1 MACVK
6 RASRTIRVRSHPDC
20 SPDPLTPTLSH
31 KGRGSKT
38 RQILAPLTVAL
49 FAATAHAATPA
60 PVSLWR
66 LDCGR
71 IVAFDLDEFSDTRA
85 YVGQHRDLTA
95 SCYLIRHGDSYMLW
109 DTGLPKAMLNH
120 VPDPKQGLDA
130 VLTVT
135 IVDQLA
141 QIGVKPEQ
149 VSLIGISHY
158 HFDHTGQAADF
169 PQAKLLEGKGDLDA
183 LRADP
188 AGAKPLDHWLN
199 GGGAVEPVSGDK
211 DVFGDGSV
219 VMLDLPGHTEGH
231 LKLRHKGYVL
241 LSGDVAHFTANY
253 DSNGIPSFNT
263 NRADS
268 LASLD
273 RFKKLAANLKATLI
287 IQHEP
292 ADIAKL
298 PAFPKAAD

>member
-1 MACVK
+1 MIVK
-6 RASRTIRVRSHPDC
+6 GA
-20 SPDPLTPTLSH
+20 
-31 KGRGSKT
+31 
-38 RQILAPLTVAL
+38 
-49 FAATAHAATPA
+49 FAALAGLMLAGAAQAASA
-60 PVSLWR
+60 PVSLTR
-66 LDCGR
+66 LDCGK

-85 YVGQHRDLTA
+85 YVGQHKDLAA
-95 SCYLIRHGDSYMLW
+95 SCYLIRHGDTWMLW

-141 QIGVKPEQ
+141 KLGLKPEQ
-149 VSLIGISHY
+149 IGIIGISHE

-169 PQAKLLEGKGDLDA
+169 PNAKLLIGKGDVDDM
-183 LRADP
+183 RGP
-188 AGAKPLDHWLN
+188 AKDHAAALDHWLN
-199 GGGAVEPVSGDK
+199 GGGTLEPVVGDK
-211 DVFGDGSV
+211 DVFGDGTV
-219 VMLDLPGHTEGH
+219 TMIDLPGHTPGH
-231 LKLRHKGYVL
+231 HALLVKLAHKGYVL
-241 LSGDVAHFTANY
+241 LSGDTAHFTENY
-253 DSNGIPSFNT
+253 ESNGVPSFNS
-263 NRADS
+263 NRADT

-273 RFKKLAANLKATLI
+273 RFKKLAATLHATVI

>member
-1 MACVK
+1 MKPKA
-6 RASRTIRVRSHPDC
+6 
-20 SPDPLTPTLSH
+20 
-31 KGRGSKT
+31 
-38 RQILAPLTVAL
+38 ILAGVAAILLTGAV
-49 FAATAHAATPA
+49 HAAA
-60 PVSLWR
+60 PVSMWR
-66 LDCGR
+66 LDCGK

-95 SCYLIRHGDSYMLW
+95 SCYLIRHGDTYMLW
-109 DTGLPKAMLNH
+109 DAGLPKALLNH

-135 IVDQLA
+135 IADQLA
-141 QIGVKPEQ
+141 KIGVKPEQ
-149 VSLIGISHY
+149 ISIVGISHY

-169 PQAKLLEGKGDLDA
+169 PQAKLLDGKGDIDD
-183 LRADP
+183 LRTSQA
-188 AGAKPLDHWLN
+188 ARAAPLAHWL
-199 GGGAVEPVSGDK
+199 GGGGTLDPVVGDR
-211 DVFGDGSV
+211 DIFGDGSV
-219 VMLDLPGHTEGH
+219 VMIDLPGHTPGH
-231 LKLRHKGYVL
+231 HGLLVKLAHKGYVL
-241 LSGDVAHFTANY
+241 LSGDVSHFTTNY

-273 RFKKLAANLKATLI
+273 RFKKLAANLKATVI

-292 ADIAKL
+292 GDIAKL

>member
-1 MACVK
+1 MIVK
-6 RASRTIRVRSHPDC
+6 GA
-20 SPDPLTPTLSH
+20 
-31 KGRGSKT
+31 
-38 RQILAPLTVAL
+38 LAGLAGLLLAGVAQ
-49 FAATAHAATPA
+49 AAPA

-66 LDCGR
+66 LDCGK
-71 IVAFDLDEFSDTRA
+71 IVAFDLDEFSDTHA

-95 SCYLIRHGDSYMLW
+95 SCYLIRHGDTYMLW

-141 QIGVKPEQ
+141 KLGVKPEQ
-149 VSLIGISHY
+149 ISIVGISHE
-158 HFDHTGQAADF
+158 HFDHTGQAGDF
-169 PQAKLLEGKGDLDA
+169 PDAKLLMGKGDIDDM
-183 LRADP
+183 RGGNADR
-188 AGAKPLDHWLN
+188 GAPLAHWLKDS
-199 GGGAVEPVSGDK
+199 GAMEAVTGDK

-219 VMLDLPGHTEGH
+219 IMLDMPGHTPGH
-231 LKLRHKGYVL
+231 HALLLKLAHKGYVL
-241 LSGDVAHFTANY
+241 LSGDAAHFAENY
-253 DSNGIPSFNT
+253 AADGVPTFNS
-263 NRADS
+263 NRADT

-273 RFKKLAANLKATLI
+273 RFKKLAANLHATVI